1 MMRRIIQS
9 GGVFRHWQERAT
21 PNARE
26 TPESVKGLSLEKERE
41 RVLVD
46 GAVYTFNVSP
56 DSYYGAGN
64 QYDFDAFGR
73 LLLKARFEDWKLQ
86 VNQLKVQP

>member
-1 MMRRIIQS
+1 MPGKPLNRS
-9 GGVFRHWQERAT
+9 KVFHSKKSA
-21 PNARE
+21 
-26 TPESVKGLSLEKERE
+26 KGF
-41 RVLVD
+41 LVD